1 MQSAWIMNQRPTI
14 NVRPV
19 SRGEPAV
26 SRAAYVVFCG
36 GILVA
41 CLFLT
46 FSSLFLPKR
55 AFPTGEARGVA
66 KIPVARIQFTPDQKG
81 QCRHLV
87 FHNDTG
93 RFEESGMGRCK
104 GLSSGDGEAELA
116 REARTNAMSRVF
128 KFR

>member
-1 MQSAWIMNQRPTI
+1 MRRNRDFIAR
-14 NVRPV
+14 
-19 SRGEPAV
+19 
-26 SRAAYVVFCG
+26 FCG
-36 GILVA
+36 GGIAVAIL
-41 CLFLT
+41 CLIFAGLLVPPPT
-46 FSSLFLPKR
+46 FPAGDPRGANLP
-55 AFPTGEARGVA
+55 VA
-66 KIPVARIQFTPDQKG
+66 KIQLNPDQKG

-104 GLSSGDGEAELA
+104 GLSGDDGEAELA

>member
-1 MQSAWIMNQRPTI
+1 MTEHSTI
-14 NVRPV
+14 SVRPA

-26 SRAAYVVFCG
+26 SRVAYVIFCG

-41 CLFLT
+41 VLFLT
-46 FSSLFLPKR
+46 FSSLILPKR
-55 AFPTGEARGVA
+55 AFPTGEQRVA

-81 QCRHLV
+81 QCRHMV

-104 GLSSGDGEAELA
+104 GLSGDDGEAELA

>member
-1 MQSAWIMNQRPTI
+1 MNAQPVV
-14 NVRPV
+14 NARPV
-19 SRGEPAV
+19 SRGDPAV
-26 SRAAYVVFCG
+26 SRVAYVIFCG
-36 GILVA
+36 GIAIAV
-41 CLFLT
+41 LFLT

-55 AFPTGEARGVA
+55 AYPTTGEHHGA

-104 GLSSGDGEAELA
+104 GLSGDEGDAELA

>member
-1 MQSAWIMNQRPTI
+1 MNERPIVSARPA
-14 NVRPV
+14 

-26 SRAAYVVFCG
+26 SRVAYVIFCG
-36 GILVA
+36 GISIAV
-41 CLFLT
+41 LFLT

-55 AFPTGEARGVA
+55 AYPTSEQRGAA
-66 KIPVARIQFTPDQKG
+66 KIPVARIQFTPDQNG

-104 GLSSGDGEAELA
+104 GLSGDEMEAEIA
-116 REARTNAMSRVF
+116 RENRNNAVSRAF

>member
-1 MQSAWIMNQRPTI
+1 MNEHPTVSARPA
-14 NVRPV
+14 
-19 SRGEPAV
+19 SRSEPAV
-26 SRAAYVVFCG
+26 SRIAYVIFCG

-55 AFPTGEARGVA
+55 AFPTVADHRAAKLPVA
-66 KIPVARIQFTPDQKG
+66 KIQLTPDQKG

-104 GLSSGDGEAELA
+104 GLSGDEAEAELA